1 MFRFS
6 KSKSS
11 TSLSSRPSQPPVSP
25 SSPEPTSR
33 PGYSST
39 AQKAPSP
46 LPNANPANEV
56 QLTITSIRAQW
67 TLGLTQHNDFQL
79 HAALQTFRRLLKALK
94 IATGGSPSPIKEA
107 SNFPPSFYYRILL
120 PREVALLFINIGLI
134 QAYLGQYYLAGQAFR
149 EALVLDP
156 DSAVAWFGLGIA
168 KFYSSELSA
177 SQRAFK
183 KCQRCF
189 LTWHADGYVYQQ
201 DELIYNVWPG
211 QPDPPNQTT
220 TSAAENHDSGSS
232 AIGLDLF
239 KGIMS
244 SRLPNNQWKL
254 ELLRTEWNYRAARE
268 RSTSLKARTENPQQ
282 RSLTGIPAG
291 VIFGLDEDTTRNQST
306 GDQQTGNSDIG
317 VQDSTRLD
325 IFDTS
330 PANDIAKDT
339 TGDHIKRLWTGL
351 KGQFLSREPNT
362 LATQRTRPRRWGRSQ
377 SLPSLM
383 FSSQL
388 TSAVMIKQTPTQA
401 DLRYLPVIIYY
412 SPRPSPLHPPQALPS
427 PDNDNFEDL
436 ELADDYR
443 TKSSP
448 EDSPVRQSSLASPS
462 SKPSRRSRGVSLLV
476 NTAIERDDKLEKE
489 PPEAGSEPVS
499 QPHPLRSRDS
509 AEISPCE
516 ISQGIYNG
524 SLKPEFLRPDFT
536 VVEDIK
542 RERSA
547 SWSSAKSPNLPPAE
561 YLHNSF
567 STDAISSLASGMPSA
582 FFGKLPDGTEY
593 ERRPGK
599 GTTYSWS
606 AGEEG
611 QEQEEQAK
619 PIDEAKDED
628 MKKEGK
634 EEESQDVHGYY
645 GLEER
650 AMVTITPATPSVQE
664 NDSMTNRMDSP
675 NNLDLTDGRSLEH
688 LEVAESEANFDAET
702 REESEERAWLEQY
715 QQLIGVYLDEEEG
728 GPTEVEQADH
738 DGCNEDNRPLS
749 TLSPSTTSSQSFG
762 YEDVPFEPT
771 STPIGEIT
779 VTLDYEID
787 DDSPFPERQVDHSI
801 STYRHFDEWEREQQ
815 EEFERTWRR
824 MTEESEKRSELWLQQ
839 REEENREDT
848 RVWMEEL
855 RALGHFREVEEEE
868 VEGYT
873 DNFDD
878 GESDGDYDGPYNGMF
893 EEYDEHHDENYD
905 GKFDEEYSG
914 EYDDNDNDNDNG
926 SRGEIPR
933 PVAYEG

>member
-33 PGYSST
+33 LGYSST

-46 LPNANPANEV
+46 PPSANPANEV

-107 SNFPPSFYYRILL
+107 SNFPPLFHYRILF

-134 QAYLGQYYLAGQAFR
+134 QAYLGQYYLAGEAFQ

-183 KCQRCF
+183 KCKRCF

-211 QPDPPNQTT
+211 QPDPPDQTT
-220 TSAAENHDSGSS
+220 TSAAESHDPGSS

-291 VIFGLDEDTTRNQST
+291 VIFGLDEDTTRNPGT
-306 GDQQTGNSDIG
+306 RDQQTGNSDIG

-351 KGQFLSREPNT
+351 QGQFLSREPNT
-362 LATQRTRPRRWGRSQ
+362 HATQRTRPRRWGRSQ

-383 FSSQL
+383 FSSQQ
-388 TSAVMIKQTPTQA
+388 TSAIMIKQTPTQA
-401 DLRYLPVIIYY
+401 SLRYLPVIIYY
-412 SPRPSPLHPPQALPS
+412 SPRPSLLHPPQALPS
-427 PDNDNFEDL
+427 PDSDDFDEDL

-448 EDSPVRQSSLASPS
+448 EASPVCPTRQSFLPSPS

-476 NTAIERDDKLEKE
+476 NTAVEQDNKFEER
-489 PPEAGSEPVS
+489 PPEA
-499 QPHPLRSRDS
+499 RS
-509 AEISPCE
+509 
-516 ISQGIYNG
+516 G
-524 SLKPEFLRPDFT
+524 
-536 VVEDIK
+536 
-542 RERSA
+542 
-547 SWSSAKSPNLPPAE
+547 
-561 YLHNSF
+561 
-567 STDAISSLASGMPSA
+567 
-582 FFGKLPDGTEY
+582 
-593 ERRPGK
+593 
-599 GTTYSWS
+599 
-606 AGEEG
+606 
-611 QEQEEQAK
+611 
-619 PIDEAKDED
+619 
-628 MKKEGK
+628 
-634 EEESQDVHGYY
+634 ESQ
-645 GLEER
+645 
-650 AMVTITPATPSVQE
+650 T
-664 NDSMTNRMDSP
+664 
-675 NNLDLTDGRSLEH
+675 
-688 LEVAESEANFDAET
+688 
-702 REESEERAWLEQY
+702 
-715 QQLIGVYLDEEEG
+715 LIPL
-728 GPTEVEQADH
+728 
-738 DGCNEDNRPLS
+738 LS
-749 TLSPSTTSSQSFG
+749 TS
-762 YEDVPFEPT
+762 
-771 STPIGEIT
+771 
-779 VTLDYEID
+779 
-787 DDSPFPERQVDHSI
+787 
-801 STYRHFDEWEREQQ
+801 
-815 EEFERTWRR
+815 
-824 MTEESEKRSELWLQQ
+824 
-839 REEENREDT
+839 
-848 RVWMEEL
+848 
-855 RALGHFREVEEEE
+855 
-868 VEGYT
+868 
-873 DNFDD
+873 
-878 GESDGDYDGPYNGMF
+878 
-893 EEYDEHHDENYD
+893 
-905 GKFDEEYSG
+905 
-914 EYDDNDNDNDNG
+914 
-926 SRGEIPR
+926 
-933 PVAYEG
+933 